1 MFKKGLDVLSKTK
14 NAAVSSM
21 TELETESDEIQNAKV
36 ALKNMKW
43 SIKLLIQLAKNYFAT
58 SDKQVQQ
65 GTAFSVIL
73 QRFSE
78 KISHTNYI
86 INQTLPLSDSLR
98 EVGEGIKNSST
109 YFQQYTQI
117 FCDKFA
123 TNIEALYVGHVKK
136 VATLEKQQE
145 ESRIK
150 YNNALNYLKST
161 QKSGHT
167 GTKLAEKTTEYEN
180 AKAYYEQISLN
191 LVSATNDMVNYVQ
204 REVAVQ
210 MKQFVAE
217 QQLMVQECIK
227 MWVVAENKLFN
238 SQSPV
243 NTTTSTTSPN
253 TYGDYNNN
261 ANTVNLSKLS
271 LDKEEEQP
279 PQPYQPPQQHSPPQQ
294 TFHQSPPTDFS
305 SQHQQY
311 SFDQSSPQETYQ
323 PPQQQ
328 QQPEGQK
335 SPNPFDDKNPFDN

>member
-21 TELETESDEIQNAKV
+21 TELETESDEVQNVKV

-43 SIKLLIQLAKNYFAT
+43 SIKLLIQLSKNYFTT

-65 GTAFSVIL
+65 GTAFSAIL

-98 EVGEGIKNSST
+98 EVSEGIKNSST

-204 REVAVQ
+204 REVAIQ

-227 MWVVAENKLFN
+227 MWVIAENKLFN

-243 NTTTSTTSPN
+243 NTTTTSPN
-253 TYGDYNNN
+253 TFGDNN

-271 LDKEEEQP
+271 LDKEEQP
-279 PQPYQPPQQHSPPQQ
+279 PQPYQPPQ

-328 QQPEGQK
+328 QQQQQTEGQK

>member
-21 TELETESDEIQNAKV
+21 TELEKESDEIENVKV

-43 SIKLLIQLAKNYFAT
+43 SIKLLIQLAKGYYTT

-65 GTAFSVIL
+65 GTAFSAIL

-86 INQTLPLSDSLR
+86 INQTLPLSESLR

-123 TNIEALYVGHVKK
+123 TNIEALYTNHVKK
-136 VATLEKQQE
+136 VAALEKQQE

-150 YNNALNYLKST
+150 YNNALNFLKST

-204 REVAVQ
+204 REVAIQ

-227 MWVVAENKLFN
+227 MWVNAENKLFT

-243 NTTTSTTSPN
+243 NTTTSPN
-253 TYGDYNNN
+253 THGDYNNN

-271 LDKEEEQP
+271 LDKEEQHP
-279 PQPYQPPQQHSPPQQ
+279 PQPYQPQEQQQPPQQ
-294 TFHQSPPTDFS
+294 TFYQSPPTDFS

-328 QQPEGQK
+328 PEGQK

>member
-21 TELETESDEIQNAKV
+21 TELEKESDEVENVKV

-43 SIKLLIQLAKNYFAT
+43 SIKLLIQLSKGYYTT

-65 GTAFSVIL
+65 GTAFSTIL

-86 INQTLPLSDSLR
+86 INQTLPLSESLR

-123 TNIEALYVGHVKK
+123 TNIESLYTNHVKK

-150 YNNALNYLKST
+150 YNNALNFLKSS

-204 REVAVQ
+204 REIAVQ

-227 MWVVAENKLFN
+227 MWVNAENKLFT

-243 NTTTSTTSPN
+243 NTTTSPN
-253 TYGDYNNN
+253 TYDYNNTN
-261 ANTVNLSKLS
+261 NTNTVNLSKLS
-271 LDKEEEQP
+271 LDKEGDQSP
-279 PQPYQPPQQHSPPQQ
+279 PHQQPPQQ
-294 TFHQSPPTDFS
+294 TFYQSPPTDFS

-311 SFDQSSPQETYQ
+311 SYDQSSPPETYQ
-323 PPQQQ
+323 PPH